1 VLLYTVLLALSSLVP
16 VALGT
21 LGLLYAAAAILL
33 GARFIWLAWLLL
45 RTPDDRA
52 AARRTFLYSLL
63 YLALLFVAMGIDTA
77 L

>member
-1 VLLYTVLLALSSLVP
+1 MLLVISSLVP

-21 LGLLYAAAAILL
+21 LGWIYALAALVL
-33 GARFIWLAWLLL
+33 GARFIWLAVRLL
-45 RTPDDRA
+45 RTPDDRT

-63 YLALLFVAMGIDTA
+63 YLALLFVAMGIDSA

>member
-1 VLLYTVLLALSSLVP
+1 MISSLVP

-21 LGLLYAAAAILL
+21 LGWIYAAAAVVL
-33 GARFIWLAWLLL
+33 GGALHLARACCLL
-45 RTPDDRA
+45 RAPDDRA

-63 YLALLFVAMGIDTA
+63 YLALLFVAMGVDSA